1 MPHPGNRIL
10 ASLDPSDFARLRPH
24 LEAIPLIPGRVLQEE
39 GESVDWFVFPEKGL
53 LSNIVRLAD
62 GRAVEASAVG
72 PEGISGLPA
81 FLGGSRSPI
90 QTVTQLAGAGHR
102 LRPTRLMR
110 EAPPGSRLRALVER
124 YANAVLGSTAQSV
137 ACIRFHD
144 VVTRC
149 ARWLLVAD
157 DAIPDDH
164 IDLTHEFLSAM
175 LGVRRAGVT
184 EAIAALT
191 QRHLIESRRGEITIL
206 DRPGMERIA
215 CECYRIIRQEME
227 GVFR

>member
-1 MPHPGNRIL
+1 MVL
-10 ASLDPSDFARLRPH
+10 V
-24 LEAIPLIPGRVLQEE
+24 PGRVLQEE
-39 GESVDWFVFPEKGL
+39 GEPVDWFVFPDKGL

-72 PEGISGLPA
+72 PEGIAGLPA
-81 FLGGSRSPI
+81 FFGGSRAPM
-90 QTVTQLAGAGHR
+90 QTVTQLAGSGFR
-102 LRPTRLMR
+102 LRPLRLMR
-110 EAPPGSRLRALVER
+110 EAAAGSRLRILIER
-124 YANAVLGSTAQSV
+124 YANAMLGSTSQSV

-157 DAIPDDH
+157 DAIPDDR
-164 IDLTHEFLSAM
+164 IELTHEFLSAM

-191 QRHLIESRRGEITIL
+191 QQHLIESRRGEVTVL
-206 DRPGMERIA
+206 DRPGLERMA
-215 CECYRIIRQEME
+215 CECYRIVRQEME
-227 GVFR
+227 GIFR